1 MARSFQSLSQDHLQL
16 HVGAGSCNYD
26 ENFHGEFFSR
36 LINQVAKIRLGDLDR
51 QTILVPVLDLVVS
64 NLSQGDLYTI
74 FEPVA
79 NISGS
84 A

>member
-1 MARSFQSLSQDHLQL
+1 MVRCFQSLTQGHLRL
-16 HVGAGSCNYD
+16 HVGAGSCSYD

-36 LINQVAKIRLGDLDR
+36 LINQVAKIRLGDLGR
-51 QTILVPVLDLVVS
+51 QTILAPVLDLVVS

-79 NISGS
+79 NKSGS
-84 A
+84 V